1 MPEISLR
8 HFYWFTIRAF
18 CGLQPEIFQ
27 KIAKALAI
35 SMVYGVLL

>member
-1 MPEISLR
+1 MPGISFR

-18 CGLQPEIFQ
+18 CGLQPAQFQ
-27 KIAKALAI
+27 KNAKTLEI